1 MIEEDFPVAPLSN
14 EGSTTISADDLIASE
29 ISSNFFGVGSPEIFA
44 DVDTIG
50 RPNLDTSC

>member
-14 EGSTTISADDLIASE
+14 EGSTTISTDDLIASE
-29 ISSNFFGVGSPEIFA
+29 ISSNLFGVGSPEIFA

-50 RPNLDTSC
+50 RPNLEMSC